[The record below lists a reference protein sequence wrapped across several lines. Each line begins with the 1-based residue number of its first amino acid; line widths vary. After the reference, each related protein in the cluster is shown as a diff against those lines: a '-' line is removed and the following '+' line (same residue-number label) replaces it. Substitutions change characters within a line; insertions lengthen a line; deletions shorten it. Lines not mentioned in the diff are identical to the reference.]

1 MDILNLIILVQQ
13 IMYSIIFQVLIL
25 RWKEK
30 NTASTSLLLNKHI
43 KC

>member
-13 IMYSIIFQVLIL
+13 IMYSIFQVLIL